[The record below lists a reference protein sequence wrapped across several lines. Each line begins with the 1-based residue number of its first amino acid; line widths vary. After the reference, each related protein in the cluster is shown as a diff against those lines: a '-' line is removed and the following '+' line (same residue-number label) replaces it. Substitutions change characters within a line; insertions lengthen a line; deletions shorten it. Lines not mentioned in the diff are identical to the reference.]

1 MRRENNGKKCLS
13 WLTVVQLAV
22 FGALL
27 LTALIFKWNRR
38 PFLSEYPE
46 LVPDTGGGFH
56 FGGFHPAGF
65 FGGGRYCRGGFYGE
79 CPVICFTIG
88 SCVVKIRFL
97 FFAVL
102 AFLLFSALGEGAIL
116 GLLAALLHEMGHL
129 AAMVGVGMPP
139 REIRLNPFGVD
150 LVKQETTGRSYGK
163 EVLVSLA
170 GPLANGLAC
179 FFCLLGRRLGWWEG
193 DGWLMA
199 NAALGLMN
207 LLPIEAL
214 DGGQALFSLLLL
226 RSPAGRGLL
235 REGGDGGFVFDAAA
249 LGDGRVF
256 GCCSIP
262 GIIFLYCF

>member
-1 MRRENNGKKCLS
+1 M
-13 WLTVVQLAV
+13 
-22 FGALL
+22 
-27 LTALIFKWNRR
+27 
-38 PFLSEYPE
+38 
-46 LVPDTGGGFH
+46 
-56 FGGFHPAGF
+56 
-65 FGGGRYCRGGFYGE
+65 
-79 CPVICFTIG
+79 ICFTIG

-116 GLLAALLHEMGHL
+116 GLLAALLHELGHL

-226 RSPAGRGLL
+226 RSRRGEAFCGKVVTAVSFLTLLPLATAGFWLL
-235 REGGDGGFVFDAAA
+235 LDSRYNFS
-249 LGDGRVF
+249 LLLL
-256 GCCSIP
+256 SLYL
-262 GIIFLYCF
+262 IFLLLWKRGRFFSVG